1 MKKNIHITQKKK
13 ANTRN
18 LKKLLKRAGFTI
30 LITLI
35 FLTGRNLLLPIYGL
49 KQMIDTQNNSTFIE
63 AINAVTGGN
72 FSSLSLFSLGISPWM
87 STIILWQLIASFE
100 SLPVNKLAQKQLYRL
115 QMLVMMVIAV
125 LQGAALLYLQFRP
138 LTEQLPKW
146 QIFSLLLILVTGA
159 VFVVWLG
166 NINGEHGLG
175 GPMFIVIIGMVLNAI
190 SVLSTLPWKKILIWH
205 NTPWIIL
212 VLILVYFYVWQIVA
226 MSQAEYQIPIRR
238 ILIHEEYKQ
247 NTTLP
252 IPLLPSSGMQ
262 FMYGMVLFGLLGTL
276 FQVLQNVWPKIN
288 WIHYIASHLNYQSHE
303 GILFYLGVLTL
314 LCFAFGN
321 LNFNTEEISKG
332 LQKSGDYIPG
342 IMPGAATKKYLDKVL
357 FRISVFEAIYSG
369 LMTGLPLLYSV
380 YYPQFRQYAMSVSMS
395 FILISMSF
403 TIIRQARFIMQYDT
417 TPSIIEYVNKNQ

>member
-1 MKKNIHITQKKK
+1 
-13 ANTRN
+13 
-18 LKKLLKRAGFTI
+18 
-30 LITLI
+30 
-35 FLTGRNLLLPIYGL
+35 
-49 KQMIDTQNNSTFIE
+49 
-63 AINAVTGGN
+63 
-72 FSSLSLFSLGISPWM
+72 
-87 STIILWQLIASFE
+87 
-100 SLPVNKLAQKQLYRL
+100 
-115 QMLVMMVIAV
+115 
-125 LQGAALLYLQFRP
+125 
-138 LTEQLPKW
+138 
-146 QIFSLLLILVTGA
+146 
-159 VFVVWLG
+159 
-166 NINGEHGLG
+166 
-175 GPMFIVIIGMVLNAI
+175 MVLNAI
-190 SVLSTLPWKKILIWH
+190 SVLSTLPWKKILIWP

-212 VLILVYFYVWQIVA
+212 VLILIYFYVWQIVA

-288 WIHYIASHLNYQSHE
+288 WIHYIASHLNYQSPI
-303 GILFYLGVLTL
+303 GVLFYLIVLAL

-342 IMPGAATKKYLDKVL
+342 IMPGVATKKYLDKVL
-357 FRISVFEAIYSG
+357 FRISVFESVYSG

-380 YYPQFRQYAMSVSMS
+380 YYPQFRQYAMSVTMS

-403 TIIRQARFIMQYDT
+403 KIIQQARFIMQYDT